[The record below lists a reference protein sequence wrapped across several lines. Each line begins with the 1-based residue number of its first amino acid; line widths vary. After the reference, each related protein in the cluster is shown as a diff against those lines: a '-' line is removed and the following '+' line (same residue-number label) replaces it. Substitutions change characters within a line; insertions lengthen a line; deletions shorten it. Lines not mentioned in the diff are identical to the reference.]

1 MGETAVDMTTV
12 RLLDVSKKG
21 GDATLKGNIFFF
33 FFFFLFFFFFFL
45 FREAFTEKGGEY
57 FHVKSIKKMCPVK
70 ILVRMRG
77 LI

>member
-12 RLLDVSKKG
+12 RLLDVFKKG

-33 FFFFLFFFFFFL
+33 FFFFFLFLFL